1 MIRTDAFSTGEFIM
15 HRAILLLALT
25 TSLIACAKPSI
36 EIADGFTYGCGTS
49 DSDAAPPDLTTAMP
63 KCAAAKGLAGD
74 NLLCVDF
81 KDMQMLS
88 SLSGWDF
95 SCTGGALWSTTSGKL
110 QVNSFSTFMDTCTA
124 KLPAVSAAD
133 YQKYSSFTL
142 SIVHKLDVNSLQQK
156 ALIML
161 GADDQDNR
169 LLDWMT
175 GKQPRKQWTQTVAK
189 ADLPL
194 MAMGSFQPLLKIS
207 SNVQVGTAN
216 AGWQIES
223 IAIQGLP

>member
-1 MIRTDAFSTGEFIM
+1 MR
-15 HRAILLLALT
+15 LLVLLSVVIAAASGCTRIELEYPDGFMYGCT
-25 TSLIACAKPSI
+25 TS
-36 EIADGFTYGCGTS
+36 DGGAS
-49 DSDAAPPDLTTAMP
+49 PPDLATSPP

-81 KDMQMLS
+81 KDVQMPS
-88 SLSGWDF
+88 SLTGWDF
-95 SCTGGALWSTTSGKL
+95 SFCTAGWTTTGGKL
-110 QVNSFSTFMDTCTA
+110 QVNNFSTFMDTCTF
-124 KLPAVSAAD
+124 KMPALSPAD

-142 SIVHKLDVNSLQQK
+142 SVVHKVDVNSLQQK
-156 ALIML
+156 ALVML

-194 MAMGSFQPLLKIS
+194 MAMGSFQPLFKITS
-207 SNVQVGTAN
+207 SVGPGGGYS
-216 AGWQIES
+216 GWQIES
-223 IAIQGLP
+223 IAINGVP